1 MLKYTSAG
9 IHRDDFLFGIEGMP
23 IKNCGSQ
30 GQQKTFLIALKLAQY
45 EIMLNMHGRQPLLL
59 LDDVFDKLD
68 MGRVGR
74 LIEIVSGN
82 NFGQIFITDSSKVR
96 MESVLEPVLAMSRNF
111 TVENGEF
118 QIL

>member
-1 MLKYTSAG
+1 
-9 IHRDDFLFGIEGMP
+9 
-23 IKNCGSQ
+23 
-30 GQQKTFLIALKLAQY
+30 
-45 EIMLNMHGRQPLLL
+45 
-59 LDDVFDKLD
+59 